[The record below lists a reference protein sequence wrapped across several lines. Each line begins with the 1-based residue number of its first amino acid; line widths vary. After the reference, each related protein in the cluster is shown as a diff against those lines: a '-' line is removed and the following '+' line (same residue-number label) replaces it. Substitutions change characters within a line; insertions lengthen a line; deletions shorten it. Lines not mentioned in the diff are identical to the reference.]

1 MIEGAR
7 GETMIG
13 ESKRSPEHIE
23 SLKVKKKDN
32 ETV

>member
-13 ESKRSPEHIE
+13 EKRSSERIE

-32 ETV
+32 ETG